1 MSEMITAQF
10 RHVML
15 MVEDVAAAIDFFHR
29 GLGLPIKAQ
38 SPTWGEVE
46 ANGTTIAFH
55 SVAEPPKTGS
65 TPILSFCVADVY
77 GAIAQ
82 LEALGGSLEGRVRE
96 PSFGKVAAV
105 RSPQGQLI
113 SLLQP
118 VAVSTVSK

>member
-55 SVAEPPKTGS
+55 SVAERQTQATLPFS
-65 TPILSFCVADVY
+65 VFV
-77 GAIAQ
+77 
-82 LEALGGSLEGRVRE
+82 
-96 PSFGKVAAV
+96 
-105 RSPQGQLI
+105 
-113 SLLQP
+113 
-118 VAVSTVSK
+118 